1 MSSISPYEKKTNKIC
16 IQSALRCQSI
26 VRTLQHEQQEELT
39 YSARRHVGDA
49 TVWRSDAR
57 AERRDGAVLVQP
69 WRRAGRAG
77 VARLRG
83 PEMSKEGVQPS
94 RGAPARR
101 RAYRM
106 RPAGRWRG
114 ARDGG
119 GARVGSAE
127 LAEAGTAIGRRGQ
140 RGRGGGGVGR
150 DRREDRGRSWRR
162 LAARRGEGSEGAAAA
177 GETDA
182 RAEGGARAAASAQA
196 GRRHE
201 QDGERDGEELPI

>member
-1 MSSISPYEKKTNKIC
+1 
-16 IQSALRCQSI
+16 
-26 VRTLQHEQQEELT
+26 
-39 YSARRHVGDA
+39 
-49 TVWRSDAR
+49 
-57 AERRDGAVLVQP
+57 
-69 WRRAGRAG
+69 
-77 VARLRG
+77 
-83 PEMSKEGVQPS
+83 
-94 RGAPARR
+94 
-101 RAYRM
+101 M

-119 GARVGSAE
+119 GARVGGAE
-127 LAEAGTAIGRRGQ
+127 LAEAGTAIGR

-196 GRRHE
+196 GQRRE